1 MTNNNSQVFAPLNS
15 FFDHVY
21 VLTLDDAV
29 DRQENVKKVLEGL
42 NWSFFKAT
50 DKRNLEPEKFEENN
64 IYDDVRHKSTKR
76 TTRSMKTG
84 EVACSL
90 SHVRMYQDM
99 LDKNYKRILILED
112 DVLPEYDSL
121 TNFNKII
128 QQLPDNWEVLM
139 MGYYGE
145 KPPTIKYRFQ
155 QAVYKLFHHV
165 HLFNWHKV
173 PMKWIDEICLSD
185 YSEDLFEIGK
195 VLGTHAYAINQSAAR
210 KFIDFQTPVILQA
223 DRIFNYYKAQNELQ
237 AFALKKTMFTLS
249 ELSKESSIQ

>member
-1 MTNNNSQVFAPLNS
+1 MKSNTSFFEPLNQY
-15 FFDHVY
+15 FDHIY

-29 DRQENVKKVLEGL
+29 ERQNNIEQVLKGL

-50 DKRNLEPEKFEENN
+50 DKRNLYPETFEQDGVYN
-64 IYDDVRHKSTKR
+64 DARHKLTKR
-76 TTRSMKTG
+76 TSRSMKTG

-99 LDKNYKRILILED
+99 LENNYKHVLILED
-112 DVLPEYDSL
+112 DVLPEPQKL
-121 TNFNKII
+121 QRFREVIE
-128 QQLPDNWEVLM
+128 QLPKDWEVLM
-139 MGYYGE
+139 LGYYGE
-145 KPPTIKYRFQ
+145 KPPTLKYKIQ
-155 QAVYKLFHHV
+155 QSVYRLFHRL

-185 YSEDLFEIGK
+185 YSDDLYTIGK
-195 VLGTHAYAINQSAAR
+195 VLGTHAYAVNQSAAK
-210 KFIDFQTPVILQA
+210 KFIEYQTPVILQA
-223 DRIFNYYKAQNELQ
+223 DRIFNYYKSENELN

>member
-1 MTNNNSQVFAPLNS
+1 MKNNLQVFESLNT

-21 VLTLDDAV
+21 VLTLDDAT
-29 DRQENVKKVLEGL
+29 DRQENIKQVLEGL

-50 DKRNLEPEKFEENN
+50 DKRNLKPETFEQDN
-64 IYDDVRHKSTKR
+64 IYDDTLHKNTKR

-99 LDKNYKRILILED
+99 LDNNYKRILILED
-112 DVLPEYDSL
+112 DVLPEYDEL
-121 TNFNKII
+121 KNFNAII
-128 QQLPDNWEVLM
+128 KELPDNWEVLM

-145 KPPTIKYRFQ
+145 KPPTFKYRLQ
-155 QAVYKLFHHV
+155 QSVYRLFHHL

-185 YSEDLFEIGK
+185 YSPNLYEIGK
-195 VLGTHAYAINQSAAR
+195 VLGTHAYAINQSAAK
-210 KFIDFQTPVILQA
+210 KFIEYQTPVILQA
-223 DRIFNYYKAQNELQ
+223 DRIFNYYKSENELH